1 MVIITVDFTKTEMEQ
16 MIRELETTQPKGSE
30 VVMTLAEILRQ
41 EGMEKGMEKGME
53 IGGAKAL
60 SEVAIF
66 QLTSKFGVLP
76 KDMKSAIAKADKDTL
91 QVILM
96 NNFNLQS
103 VDDVR
108 RYI

>member
-1 MVIITVDFTKTEMEQ
+1 MEK
-16 MIRELETTQPKGSE
+16 LFDGSE

-41 EGMEKGMEKGME
+41 EGMEKGME

-60 SEVAIF
+60 AEVAIF

-76 KDMKSAIAKADKDTL
+76 KDMKSAIAKADKETL

-96 NNFNLQS
+96 NIFNLQS